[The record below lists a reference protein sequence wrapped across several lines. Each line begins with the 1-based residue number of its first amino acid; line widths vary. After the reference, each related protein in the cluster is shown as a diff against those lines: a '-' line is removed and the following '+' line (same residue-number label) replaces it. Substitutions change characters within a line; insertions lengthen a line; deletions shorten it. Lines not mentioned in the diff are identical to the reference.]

1 MAPPRLS
8 KQKAPIPTSENALA
22 SRIQPLSHAGPTPIA
37 ARNKT
42 VIKQDEDDI
51 DDVIYIP
58 RPGELDDDDPDDIYG
73 KLSTPGPH
81 FHTQNQTMP
90 PPPTPHSPRNPRK
103 RSADFSPDSSHN
115 MVTDRPQGG
124 GITIT
129 VEDFQRMQERITR
142 LESERVRL
150 SLSPAPPS
158 KRSRSVHSYHE
169 LGAQPAVRINTPSP
183 LAHGNTPP
191 LARHQPV
198 PYTPQNVDGI
208 FPELQPTVG
217 LDIRLILWPH
227 VSPELIKTIMSNALD
242 VTNYTS

>member
-1 MAPPRLS
+1 
-8 KQKAPIPTSENALA
+8 
-22 SRIQPLSHAGPTPIA
+22 
-37 ARNKT
+37 
-42 VIKQDEDDI
+42 
-51 DDVIYIP
+51 
-58 RPGELDDDDPDDIYG
+58 
-73 KLSTPGPH
+73 
-81 FHTQNQTMP
+81 
-90 PPPTPHSPRNPRK
+90 
-103 RSADFSPDSSHN
+103 

-183 LAHGNTPP
+183 LAHGNTPQ

-242 VTNYTS
+242 VTKLHVLIPAECRSSLELRIEDDSDKHAARLTRLLGLDDDDSVSKQVKLSKIAKHFPTKETFAAALLVWKGIKTYYGVSIPKAFGPSVDVHIIQMGKLCSLHP